1 MKLKLFLGFVASVA
15 YAAEFSVED
24 YTGHVHGAGCNHGHA
39 AESAEHQHEHGEG
52 CTHDH
57 AAEGEHQHEHGE
69 GCTHDHAAEGEHQ
82 HEHGEGCTHDHAAEG
97 EHQHEHGEGC
107 THDHA
112 AEGEHQHEHSEDCT
126 HDHAAEGEHQ
136 HEHSE
141 ACTHDHAAEG
151 EHQHEHGEGCTHDH
165 AAEGEH
171 QHEHGEGCTHDHAAE
186 GEHQHEHSEGCT
198 HDHAAEG
205 EHQHEHG
212 EGCTHDHAA
221 EGEHEHGEGCTHDH
235 AAEGE
240 HQHEHGEGC
249 THDHGHEHGDS
260 CSGHDH
266 GHEHGA
272 GCSHDHSSGPV
283 LVTADAHARHI
294 SAMKIEEVPAASHA
308 LTHSLYGHLFVP
320 NHALETY
327 SLPCGGRI
335 SLNVKSAQT
344 VKKGDI
350 LYTLVSPEVN
360 ALVADIKKEEAAI
373 ARCGEEI
380 ASVSQ
385 RLTRLKAAG
394 TSNSDLEEQLNFKNA
409 EKRQLER
416 ELEVSK
422 VKLNI
427 LVMGA
432 EIKPE
437 NGLPTLVVR
446 ATKDGIVRNVGITQG
461 SWGEQGAAVVTMS
474 NLAAME
480 IEGTLYGNNVPD
492 FSTVRATRLSG
503 RDNKVL
509 EGTWR
514 MAEQVDEEKQTRAFY
529 FTPAELPADARPGQL
544 CRVDFYADGGEEG
557 YVTIPDSALVKV
569 GIDDVVFLEVKEGTF
584 AMVKVKA
591 GESRRGMTP
600 VKGLIPGQRMVVKG
614 GYELRYLLPADGSQ
628 QKKAGHFHAD
638 GKFHE
643 GEDH

>member
-1 MKLKLFLGFVASVA
+1 MKLKLFLGFIASVA

-24 YTGHVHGAGCNHGHA
+24 YTGHVHGAGCNHDHVAESAEHQHEHGEGCTHDHA

-57 AAEGEHQHEHGE
+57 A
-69 GCTHDHAAEGEHQ
+69 
-82 HEHGEGCTHDHAAEG
+82 
-97 EHQHEHGEGC
+97 
-107 THDHA
+107 
-112 AEGEHQHEHSEDCT
+112 
-126 HDHAAEGEHQ
+126 
-136 HEHSE
+136 
-141 ACTHDHAAEG
+141 
-151 EHQHEHGEGCTHDH
+151 
-165 AAEGEH
+165 
-171 QHEHGEGCTHDHAAE
+171 
-186 GEHQHEHSEGCT
+186 
-198 HDHAAEG
+198 
-205 EHQHEHG
+205 
-212 EGCTHDHAA
+212 
-221 EGEHEHGEGCTHDH
+221 
-235 AAEGE
+235 
-240 HQHEHGEGC
+240 
-249 THDHGHEHGDS
+249 HEHGDA

-272 GCSHDHSSGPV
+272 GCTHDHSSGPV

-294 SAMKIEEVPAASHA
+294 SAMKIEEVPAASQA

-350 LYTLVSPEVN
+350 LYTLVSPEVSG
-360 ALVADIKKEEAAI
+360 LVADIKKQEAAI
-373 ARCGEEI
+373 TRCGEEI
-380 ASVSQ
+380 ASVSL
-385 RLTRLKAAG
+385 RLERLKAAG
-394 TSNSDLEEQLNFKNA
+394 TGNSDLEEQLNFKNA

-416 ELEVSK
+416 ELEVNK
-422 VKLNI
+422 TKLNI

-432 EIKPE
+432 ELKPE

-492 FSTVRATRLSG
+492 FTTVRATRLSG

-529 FTPAELPADARPGQL
+529 FTPAELPVDARPGQL

-600 VKGLIPGQRMVVKG
+600 VKGLIPGQRLVVKG

>member
-1 MKLKLFLGFVASVA
+1 MKLKLFLGFIASVA

-57 AAEGEHQHEHGE
+57 AAEEGEHQHEHGE
-69 GCTHDHAAEGEHQ
+69 GCTHDHDAEEGGHQHEHGEGCTHDHAAEEGEHQHEHGEGCNHDHAAEGEHQ

-107 THDHA
+107 THDHG
-112 AEGEHQHEHSEDCT
+112 AEG
-126 HDHAAEGEHQ
+126 A
-136 HEHSE
+136 
-141 ACTHDHAAEG
+141 
-151 EHQHEHGEGCTHDH
+151 EHQHEHGEGC
-165 AAEGEH
+165 
-171 QHEHGEGCTHDHAAE
+171 
-186 GEHQHEHSEGCT
+186 S
-198 HDHAAEG
+198 
-205 EHQHEHG
+205 
-212 EGCTHDHAA
+212 
-221 EGEHEHGEGCTHDH
+221 
-235 AAEGE
+235 
-240 HQHEHGEGC
+240 
-249 THDHGHEHGDS
+249 HDHGHEHGDA

-272 GCSHDHSSGPV
+272 GCTHDHSSGPV

-294 SAMKIEEVPAASHA
+294 SAMKIEEVPAASQA

-350 LYTLVSPEVN
+350 LYTLVSPEVSG
-360 ALVADIKKEEAAI
+360 LVADIKKQEAAI
-373 ARCGEEI
+373 TRCGEEI

-385 RLTRLKAAG
+385 RLERLKAAG
-394 TSNSDLEEQLNFKNA
+394 TGNSDLEEQLNFKNA

-422 VKLNI
+422 TKLNI

-432 EIKPE
+432 ELKPE

-492 FSTVRATRLSG
+492 FTTVRATRLSG

-600 VKGLIPGQRMVVKG
+600 VKGLIPGQRLVVKG

>member
-1 MKLKLFLGFVASVA
+1 MKLKLFLGFIASVA

-24 YTGHVHGAGCNHGHA
+24 YTGHVHGAGCNHDHAAESAEHQHEHGEGCNHDHTAESAEHQHEHGEGCTHDHA

-112 AEGEHQHEHSEDCT
+112 AEGEHQHEH
-126 HDHAAEGEHQ
+126 
-136 HEHSE
+136 
-141 ACTHDHAAEG
+141 
-151 EHQHEHGEGCTHDH
+151 GEGCTHDH
-165 AAEGEH
+165 AAESAEH
-171 QHEHGEGCTHDHAAE
+171 QHEHGEGCN
-186 GEHQHEHSEGCT
+186 
-198 HDHAAEG
+198 
-205 EHQHEHG
+205 
-212 EGCTHDHAA
+212 
-221 EGEHEHGEGCTHDH
+221 HDH

-249 THDHGHEHGDS
+249 THDHGHEHGDA

-272 GCSHDHSSGPV
+272 GCTHDHSSGPV

-294 SAMKIEEVPAASHA
+294 SAMKIEEVPAASQA

-350 LYTLVSPEVN
+350 LYTLVSPEVSG
-360 ALVADIKKEEAAI
+360 LVADIKKQEAAI
-373 ARCGEEI
+373 TRCGEEI

-385 RLTRLKAAG
+385 RLERLKAAG
-394 TSNSDLEEQLNFKNA
+394 TGNSDLEEQLNFKNA

-416 ELEVSK
+416 ELEVNK
-422 VKLNI
+422 TKLNI

-432 EIKPE
+432 ELKPE

-492 FSTVRATRLSG
+492 FTTVRATRLSG

-600 VKGLIPGQRMVVKG
+600 VKGLIPGQRLVVKG

>member
-1 MKLKLFLGFVASVA
+1 MKLKLFLGFIASVA

-69 GCTHDHAAEGEHQ
+69 GCTHEHAAEGEHQHEHGEGCTHEHAAEGEHHHEHGEGCTHDHAAEGEHH

-97 EHQHEHGEGC
+97 EHQHEHGEDS

-112 AEGEHQHEHSEDCT
+112 AEGEHHHEH
-126 HDHAAEGEHQ
+126 GEV
-136 HEHSE
+136 
-141 ACTHDHAAEG
+141 CTHDHAAEG

-186 GEHQHEHSEGCT
+186 GEHH
-198 HDHAAEG
+198 
-205 EHQHEHG
+205 
-212 EGCTHDHAA
+212 
-221 EGEHEHGEGCTHDH
+221 
-235 AAEGE
+235 
-240 HQHEHGEGC
+240 HEHGEGC
-249 THDHGHEHGDS
+249 THDHGHEHGDA

-266 GHEHGA
+266 GHGA
-272 GCSHDHSSGPV
+272 GCTHDHSSGPV

-294 SAMKIEEVPAASHA
+294 SAMKIEEVPAASQA

-344 VKKGDI
+344 VKKGDV
-350 LYTLVSPEVN
+350 LYTLVSPEVSG
-360 ALVADIKKEEAAI
+360 LVADIKKQEAAI
-373 ARCGEEI
+373 TRCGEEI

-385 RLTRLKAAG
+385 RLERLKAAG
-394 TSNSDLEEQLNFKNA
+394 TGNSDLEEQLNFKNA

-416 ELEVSK
+416 ELEVNK
-422 VKLNI
+422 TKLNI

-432 EIKPE
+432 ELKPE

-492 FSTVRATRLSG
+492 FSIVRATRLSG

-600 VKGLIPGQRMVVKG
+600 VKGLIPGQRLVVKG

>member
-1 MKLKLFLGFVASVA
+1 MKLKLFLGFIASVA

-24 YTGHVHGAGCNHGHA
+24 YTGHVHGAGCNHGHAAESAEHQHGEGCTHDHAAEGEHQHEHGEGCNHDHA

-69 GCTHDHAAEGEHQ
+69 GCTHDHAAEGEH
-82 HEHGEGCTHDHAAEG
+82 H
-97 EHQHEHGEGC
+97 
-107 THDHA
+107 
-112 AEGEHQHEHSEDCT
+112 
-126 HDHAAEGEHQ
+126 
-136 HEHSE
+136 
-141 ACTHDHAAEG
+141 
-151 EHQHEHGEGCTHDH
+151 
-165 AAEGEH
+165 
-171 QHEHGEGCTHDHAAE
+171 
-186 GEHQHEHSEGCT
+186 
-198 HDHAAEG
+198 
-205 EHQHEHG
+205 
-212 EGCTHDHAA
+212 
-221 EGEHEHGEGCTHDH
+221 
-235 AAEGE
+235 
-240 HQHEHGEGC
+240 HEHGEGC
-249 THDHGHEHGDS
+249 THDHGHEHG
-260 CSGHDH
+260 
-266 GHEHGA
+266 A
-272 GCSHDHSSGPV
+272 GCTHDHSSGPV

-294 SAMKIEEVPAASHA
+294 SAMKIEEVPAASQA

-344 VKKGDI
+344 VKKGDV
-350 LYTLVSPEVN
+350 LYTLVSPEVSG
-360 ALVADIKKEEAAI
+360 LVADIKKQEAAI
-373 ARCGEEI
+373 TRCGEEI

-385 RLTRLKAAG
+385 RLERLKAAG
-394 TSNSDLEEQLNFKNA
+394 TGNSDLEEQLNFKNA

-416 ELEVSK
+416 ELEVNK
-422 VKLNI
+422 TKLNI

-432 EIKPE
+432 ELKPE

-492 FSTVRATRLSG
+492 FSIVRATRLSG

-544 CRVDFYADGGEEG
+544 CRVDFYADGGEDG

-600 VKGLIPGQRMVVKG
+600 VKGLIPGQRLVVKG

>member
-1 MKLKLFLGFVASVA
+1 MKLKLFLGFIASVA

-39 AESAEHQHEHGEG
+39 AESAEHLHEHGEGCTHDHAAEGEHQHEHGEG
-52 CTHDH
+52 CTHEHAAEGEHHHEHGEGCTHDHAAEGEHHHEHGEGCTHDHAAEGEHQHEHGEDSTHDHAAEGEHHHEHGEVCTHDH

-97 EHQHEHGEGC
+97 EHH
-107 THDHA
+107 
-112 AEGEHQHEHSEDCT
+112 
-126 HDHAAEGEHQ
+126 
-136 HEHSE
+136 
-141 ACTHDHAAEG
+141 
-151 EHQHEHGEGCTHDH
+151 
-165 AAEGEH
+165 
-171 QHEHGEGCTHDHAAE
+171 
-186 GEHQHEHSEGCT
+186 
-198 HDHAAEG
+198 
-205 EHQHEHG
+205 
-212 EGCTHDHAA
+212 
-221 EGEHEHGEGCTHDH
+221 
-235 AAEGE
+235 
-240 HQHEHGEGC
+240 HEHGEGC
-249 THDHGHEHGDS
+249 THDHGHEHGDA

-266 GHEHGA
+266 GHGA
-272 GCSHDHSSGPV
+272 GCTHDHSSGPV

-294 SAMKIEEVPAASHA
+294 SAMKIEEVPAASQA

-344 VKKGDI
+344 VKKGDV
-350 LYTLVSPEVN
+350 LYTLVSPEVSG
-360 ALVADIKKEEAAI
+360 LVADIKKQEAAI
-373 ARCGEEI
+373 TRCGEEI

-385 RLTRLKAAG
+385 RLERLKAAG
-394 TSNSDLEEQLNFKNA
+394 TGNSDLEEQLNFKNA

-416 ELEVSK
+416 ELEVNK
-422 VKLNI
+422 TKLNI

-432 EIKPE
+432 ELKPE

-492 FSTVRATRLSG
+492 FSIVRATRLSG

-600 VKGLIPGQRMVVKG
+600 VKGLIPGQRLVVKG

>member
-1 MKLKLFLGFVASVA
+1 MKLKLFLGFIASVA

-24 YTGHVHGAGCNHGHA
+24 YTGHVHGAGCNHGHAAESAEHQHGEGCTHDHAAEGEHQHEHGEGCNHDHA

-112 AEGEHQHEHSEDCT
+112 AEGEHQHEHG
-126 HDHAAEGEHQ
+126 EG
-136 HEHSE
+136 
-141 ACTHDHAAEG
+141 CTHDHAAEG

-186 GEHQHEHSEGCT
+186 GEHH
-198 HDHAAEG
+198 
-205 EHQHEHG
+205 
-212 EGCTHDHAA
+212 
-221 EGEHEHGEGCTHDH
+221 
-235 AAEGE
+235 
-240 HQHEHGEGC
+240 HEHGEGC
-249 THDHGHEHGDS
+249 THDHGHEHG
-260 CSGHDH
+260 
-266 GHEHGA
+266 A
-272 GCSHDHSSGPV
+272 GCTHDHSSGPV

-294 SAMKIEEVPAASHA
+294 SAMKIEEVPAASQA

-344 VKKGDI
+344 VKKGDV
-350 LYTLVSPEVN
+350 LYTLVSPEVSG
-360 ALVADIKKEEAAI
+360 LVADIKKQEAAI
-373 ARCGEEI
+373 TRCGEEI

-385 RLTRLKAAG
+385 RLERLKAAG
-394 TSNSDLEEQLNFKNA
+394 TGNSDLEEQLNFKNA

-416 ELEVSK
+416 ELEVNK
-422 VKLNI
+422 TKLNI

-432 EIKPE
+432 ELKPE

-492 FSTVRATRLSG
+492 FSIVRATRLSG

-544 CRVDFYADGGEEG
+544 CRVDFYADGGEDG

-600 VKGLIPGQRMVVKG
+600 VKGLIPGQRLVVKG

>member
-1 MKLKLFLGFVASVA
+1 MKLKLFLGFIASVA

-24 YTGHVHGAGCNHGHA
+24 YTGHVHGAGCNHDHAAESAEHQHEHGEGCNHDHTAESAEHQHEHGEGCTHDHA

-107 THDHA
+107 TH
-112 AEGEHQHEHSEDCT
+112 E
-126 HDHAAEGEHQ
+126 
-136 HEHSE
+136 
-141 ACTHDHAAEG
+141 HAAEG

-165 AAEGEH
+165 AAESAEH
-171 QHEHGEGCTHDHAAE
+171 QHEHGEGCN
-186 GEHQHEHSEGCT
+186 
-198 HDHAAEG
+198 
-205 EHQHEHG
+205 
-212 EGCTHDHAA
+212 
-221 EGEHEHGEGCTHDH
+221 HDH

-249 THDHGHEHGDS
+249 THDHGHEHGDA

-272 GCSHDHSSGPV
+272 GCTHDHSSGPV

-294 SAMKIEEVPAASHA
+294 SAMKIEEVPAASQA

-350 LYTLVSPEVN
+350 LYTLVSPEVSG
-360 ALVADIKKEEAAI
+360 LVADIKKQEAAI
-373 ARCGEEI
+373 TRCGEEI

-385 RLTRLKAAG
+385 RLERLKAAG
-394 TSNSDLEEQLNFKNA
+394 TGNSDLEEQLNFKNA

-416 ELEVSK
+416 ELEVNK
-422 VKLNI
+422 TKLNI

-432 EIKPE
+432 ELKPE

-492 FSTVRATRLSG
+492 FTTVRATRLSG

-600 VKGLIPGQRMVVKG
+600 VKGLIPGQRLVVKG

>member
-82 HEHGEGCTHDHAAEG
+82 HEH
-97 EHQHEHGEGC
+97 
-107 THDHA
+107 
-112 AEGEHQHEHSEDCT
+112 S
-126 HDHAAEGEHQ
+126 
-136 HEHSE
+136 
-141 ACTHDHAAEG
+141 
-151 EHQHEHGEGCTHDH
+151 EGCTHDH

-198 HDHAAEG
+198 HDHAAEA
-205 EHQHEHG
+205 EHQHEHS

-221 EGEHEHGEGCTHDH
+221 
-235 AAEGE
+235 
-240 HQHEHGEGC
+240 
-249 THDHGHEHGDS
+249 EHGDS

-600 VKGLIPGQRMVVKG
+600 VKGLIPGQRLVVKG

>member
-1 MKLKLFLGFVASVA
+1 MKLKLFLGFIASVA

-69 GCTHDHAAEGEHQ
+69 GCTHEHAAEGEHQ

-97 EHQHEHGEGC
+97 EHHHEHGEGC

-112 AEGEHQHEHSEDCT
+112 AEGEHQHEHGEDST
-126 HDHAAEGEHQ
+126 HDHAAEGEHH
-136 HEHSE
+136 HEHGE
-141 ACTHDHAAEG
+141 VCTHDHAAEG

-186 GEHQHEHSEGCT
+186 GEHH
-198 HDHAAEG
+198 
-205 EHQHEHG
+205 
-212 EGCTHDHAA
+212 
-221 EGEHEHGEGCTHDH
+221 
-235 AAEGE
+235 
-240 HQHEHGEGC
+240 HEHGEGC
-249 THDHGHEHGDS
+249 THDHGHEHGDA

-266 GHEHGA
+266 GHGA
-272 GCSHDHSSGPV
+272 GCTHDHSSGPV

-294 SAMKIEEVPAASHA
+294 SAMKIEEVPAASQA

-344 VKKGDI
+344 VKKGDV
-350 LYTLVSPEVN
+350 LYTLVSPEVSG
-360 ALVADIKKEEAAI
+360 LVADIKKQEAAI
-373 ARCGEEI
+373 TRCGEEI

-385 RLTRLKAAG
+385 RLERLKAAG
-394 TSNSDLEEQLNFKNA
+394 TGNSDLEEQLNFKNA

-416 ELEVSK
+416 ELEVNK
-422 VKLNI
+422 TKLNI

-432 EIKPE
+432 ELKPE

-492 FSTVRATRLSG
+492 FSIVRATRLSG

-600 VKGLIPGQRMVVKG
+600 VKGLIPGQRLVVKG

>member
-1 MKLKLFLGFVASVA
+1 MKLKLFLGFIASVA

-24 YTGHVHGAGCNHGHA
+24 YTGHVHGAGCNHDHA

-52 CTHDH
+52 CN
-57 AAEGEHQHEHGE
+57 
-69 GCTHDHAAEGEHQ
+69 
-82 HEHGEGCTHDHAAEG
+82 
-97 EHQHEHGEGC
+97 
-107 THDHA
+107 
-112 AEGEHQHEHSEDCT
+112 
-126 HDHAAEGEHQ
+126 
-136 HEHSE
+136 
-141 ACTHDHAAEG
+141 
-151 EHQHEHGEGCTHDH
+151 
-165 AAEGEH
+165 
-171 QHEHGEGCTHDHAAE
+171 
-186 GEHQHEHSEGCT
+186 
-198 HDHAAEG
+198 
-205 EHQHEHG
+205 
-212 EGCTHDHAA
+212 
-221 EGEHEHGEGCTHDH
+221 HDH

-249 THDHGHEHGDS
+249 THDHGHEHGDA

-272 GCSHDHSSGPV
+272 GCTHDHSSGPV

-294 SAMKIEEVPAASHA
+294 SAMKIEEVPAASQA

-350 LYTLVSPEVN
+350 LYTLVSPEVSG
-360 ALVADIKKEEAAI
+360 LVADIKKQEAAI
-373 ARCGEEI
+373 TRCGEEI
-380 ASVSQ
+380 DSVSQ
-385 RLTRLKAAG
+385 RLARLKAAG
-394 TSNSDLEEQLNFKNA
+394 TGNSDLEEQLNFKNA

-416 ELEVSK
+416 ELEVNK
-422 VKLNI
+422 TKLNI

-432 EIKPE
+432 ELKPE

-492 FSTVRATRLSG
+492 FTTVRATRLSG

-544 CRVDFYADGGEEG
+544 CRVDFYADGGEDG

-600 VKGLIPGQRMVVKG
+600 VKGLIPGQRLVVKG